1 MSLNGKKNLSPMLKQ
16 DKNALINQKQ
26 NEREVILAKREQDV
40 EKREV
45 IITKREQDVEKRE
58 VAITKRE

>member
-1 MSLNGKKNLSPMLKQ
+1 MSLTGKKNLSPMLKQ

-26 NEREVILAKREQDV
+26 DEREVILAKREQDV

-45 IITKREQDVEKRE
+45 IITK
-58 VAITKRE
+58 I